1 VERGRGSG
9 PFQAAKA
16 LFVHFGA
23 IKMDIGIGID
33 LNEWREQTRRMKEAG
48 TDVPF
53 GGWQGASPKKL
64 YITGVKPKGH

>member
-1 VERGRGSG
+1 
-9 PFQAAKA
+9 
-16 LFVHFGA
+16 
-23 IKMDIGIGID
+23 MDIGIGID
-33 LNEWREQTRRMKEAG
+33 LNEWREQTRRMKEAR